1 MNIKGLFQ
9 WARSGFRK
17 NESLSDDVVQGFIR
31 ELEKVRAEDY
41 TCNEVFK
48 QLDEYVEK
56 EVRDGDAARI
66 MPLLR
71 EHLDICS
78 HCCDEYEALLDVLK
92 KTAMEKQ

>member
-1 MNIKGLFQ
+1 MNIEAFFQ
-9 WARSGFRK
+9 WVRNGFRK
-17 NESLSDDVVQGFIR
+17 PESLSDEVVQGFVR
-31 ELEKVRAEDY
+31 ELEKARVEDC
-41 TCNEVFK
+41 TCADVFK

-78 HCCDEYEALLDVLK
+78 DCCDEYEALLDVLE
-92 KTAMEKQ
+92 KTAKEK